1 VLGYTYNYNYFNE
14 HTGRVT
20 YAQNIANG
28 TLANGVADGTLDR
41 SYEYDHVGR
50 LSFSHSGAEA
60 RAHVGLGQWGTM
72 DGPFSQGYD
81 YDVWGNLTRRYGW
94 GGEVQGGGAGQ
105 SSDLYYYY
113 DTHNRRTGFS
123 YDNAG
128 NLTFDGGQNFTYDAT
143 GQQTNAS
150 YSGYSL
156 QQSYDGDGLR
166 VKKVENG
173 STTYYLRSSVLGG
186 QVVAEII
193 WASVS
198 WQWNRGYVYA
208 GSQLLAVQ
216 QAGVNWMHEDPITK
230 SKRVTNSAGTV
241 VSTIELDPWGA
252 DTGRSSNA
260 AFQPKKFTSYE
271 RDSNGTDEAMFR
283 RYNRWHSRFDQPDP
297 AGGSYDMG
305 NPQSLNRYT
314 YVQNDPVNFVD
325 PSGLKPQICGLFS
338 GSNNGDPWTGL
349 VCFGDSNPFY
359 GYSPKDREPPDPA
372 GKEPQNPGSQ
382 QSSNE
387 NCILN
392 ALSSSR
398 GLARTFGDVLPNG
411 TINHPGVH
419 GLAPL
424 GQRATVSTLPALTG
438 VVVGPIHIGGEGG
451 GDGSRIVDVLLDNG
465 NVAIYADLVTV
476 NVHPGQRLNAGTVI
490 GTVGGSSNP
499 KDYSGLHFGLLKGNG
514 NGRAADRDYRSRTA
528 RGLLSPAGNFIDP
541 LGPNSPVNCPG
552 VTADPAGVPPVP

>member
-1 VLGYTYNYNYFNE
+1 MLGYNYNYNYLNE

-20 YAQNIANG
+20 YAQNI
-28 TLANGVADGTLDR
+28 ADGTLDR

-50 LSFSHSGAEA
+50 LAFSHSGAEA
-60 RAHVGLGQWGTM
+60 RAHAYSGQWGTM
-72 DGPFSQGYD
+72 DGPYSQGYE
-81 YDVWGNLTRRYGW
+81 YDVWGNLTHRYGW

-156 QQSYDGDGLR
+156 QQSYDCDRLR
-166 VKKVENG
+166 VEKVENG

-216 QAGVNWMHEDPITK
+216 QGGVNWMHEDPLTK
-230 SKRVTNSAGTV
+230 SKRVTNSAGNV
-241 VSTIELDPWGA
+241 VSAIELDPWGA
-252 DTGRSSNA
+252 DTSRSSNA

-297 AGGSYDMG
+297 YNGSYDLTD
-305 NPQSLNRYT
+305 PQSFNRYS
-314 YVQNDPVNFVD
+314 YVENDPVNFVD
-325 PSGLKPQICGLFS
+325 PIGLEPSVGCGADQSFA
-338 GSNNGDPWTGL
+338 D
-349 VCFGDSNPFY
+349 CFGSGGGSFWGGGFNMNDRHSMFRSSGQEIINDAEYDHDERYFPENGPFRFHSAFE
-359 GYSPKDREPPDPA
+359 GLPWFGFLPQDPRPKKEPVLVIMVPKKEPTCVEHEWGVFKRKLEAVTAAAEKHFEERELPWPIKWLQAIASGIGGDDPIDPA
-372 GKEPQNPGSQ
+372 KSAEDRLKDSVSDIINIMARNKEIEEGTRR
-382 QSSNE
+382 E
-387 NCILN
+387 EKARDEAIRRNCKK
-392 ALSSSR
+392 
-398 GLARTFGDVLPNG
+398 P
-411 TINHPGVH
+411 
-419 GLAPL
+419 
-424 GQRATVSTLPALTG
+424 
-438 VVVGPIHIGGEGG
+438 
-451 GDGSRIVDVLLDNG
+451 
-465 NVAIYADLVTV
+465 
-476 NVHPGQRLNAGTVI
+476 
-490 GTVGGSSNP
+490 
-499 KDYSGLHFGLLKGNG
+499 
-514 NGRAADRDYRSRTA
+514 
-528 RGLLSPAGNFIDP
+528 
-541 LGPNSPVNCPG
+541 
-552 VTADPAGVPPVP
+552 